1 MGPSNSS
8 CWSFMSAE
16 RRETW
21 QTRTPVVSQ
30 LGVGGGGRTIDAI
43 IVCVVV
49 RFSHSTRVPLS
60 QVWIEEEKFETR
72 SGNSLSGH
80 RPSDGMERHG
90 RRIDGKG
97 RVIGHDRCRDGRV
110 CIDIDAITIASI
122 ATDRT
127 TPPERGPPGSL
138 NLGKRMGW
146 QR

>member
-60 QVWIEEEKFETR
+60 QVWMRRK
-72 SGNSLSGH
+72 GLK
-80 RPSDGMERHG
+80 HG
-90 RRIDGKG
+90 R
-97 RVIGHDRCRDGRV
+97 
-110 CIDIDAITIASI
+110 AIRFRG
-122 ATDRT
+122 TDRAMEWNAMAAEST
-127 TPPERGPPGSL
+127 AKGV
-138 NLGKRMGW
+138 
-146 QR
+146 